1 MNKMNLRLGLIIVVA
16 VVALSLFS
24 SGCKKGGGQAASGA
38 PGAAGAA
45 GASAAGAPPA
55 KSGKAGSPMNKS
67 GIAYPVEVQPV
78 EVRSLVYT
86 VVAVGSIEAFEKVQV
101 TARVAGVVD
110 RVLFAEGNL
119 AKVGQVLVEIEPERY
134 NLAVEAAQAT
144 YAKAQA
150 SKADAEAGLKRREG
164 VVSETPGLIPGEE
177 IETWKTKVLVA
188 ASEVAQAKAALDQAQ
203 LNLRDAYVRAPF
215 SGILQTRTVQTG
227 QYIQVGTVMATLV
240 RRDPLLLR
248 FKVPERDAARI
259 VVGRAANFRIQ
270 EVDQE
275 FTSKIDRAANFRIRE
290 VDQEFTSKIVHV
302 AESAD
307 ESSRMVDLTAE
318 IKDSANELLRPGSF
332 AEVTVPVS
340 GAREAPVVPQT
351 AVRPSERGFLAF
363 VIENDTAA
371 ERVLNLGMRTAEG
384 LVEVTSGL
392 KAGEML
398 VVRGGEAL
406 RNGVL
411 VRIIKAGETNSGD
424 TKLNSRN

>member
-1 MNKMNLRLGLIIVVA
+1 MNKKNLRLSLIVI
-16 VVALSLFS
+16 VALSFFS
-24 SGCKKGGGQAASGA
+24 AHCKKGGGE
-38 PGAAGAA
+38 
-45 GASAAGAPPA
+45 AAGAPPA
-55 KSGKAGSPMNKS
+55 KAGKPGATMDKS
-67 GIAYPVEVQPV
+67 RISYPVEVQPV
-78 EVRSLVYT
+78 EIRSLVYT
-86 VVAVGSIEAFEKVQV
+86 VSAVGSIEAFEKVQV

-119 AKVGQVLVEIEPERY
+119 AEVGQVLVEIEPERY
-134 NLAVEAAQAT
+134 KLAVEAAQAT
-144 YAKAQA
+144 YEKALA
-150 SKADAEAGLKRREG
+150 SKADAEAGLKRRES
-164 VVSETPGLIPGEE
+164 VVRETPGLIPGEE

-227 QYIQVGTVMATLV
+227 QYMQVGTVMATLV

-259 VVGRAANFRIQ
+259 DVG
-270 EVDQE
+270 
-275 FTSKIDRAANFRIRE
+275 RAANFRIRE

-307 ESSRMVDLTAE
+307 ESSRMVDITAE
-318 IKDSANELLRPGSF
+318 IKESSNEILRPGSF
-332 AEVTVPVS
+332 AEITVPVS

-363 VIENDTAA
+363 VVENDTAA

-406 RNGVL
+406 RNGVP
-411 VRIIKAGETNSGD
+411 VRMIKPGEKQVEGPSE
-424 TKLNSRN
+424 KSIK

>member
-1 MNKMNLRLGLIIVVA
+1 VNKMNLRLGLTVVLT
-16 VVALSLFS
+16 LSLLS
-24 SGCKKGGGQAASGA
+24 AGCKKSGGEAAAGT
-38 PGAAGAA
+38 PGASRAA
-45 GASAAGAPPA
+45 NAPSPSGAGAPPA

-67 GIAYPVEVQPV
+67 GVAYPVEVQPV

-86 VVAVGSIEAFEKVQV
+86 VAAVGSIEAFEKVQV

-144 YAKAQA
+144 YEKALA
-150 SKADAEAGLKRREG
+150 SKADAEAGLKRRET
-164 VVSETPGLIPGEE
+164 VLIETPGLIPGEE

-203 LNLRDAYVRAPF
+203 LNLRDAYVKAPF
-215 SGILQTRTVQTG
+215 NGILQTRTVQTG

-259 VVGRAANFRIQ
+259 AVGQAANFL
-270 EVDQE
+270 
-275 FTSKIDRAANFRIRE
+275 IRE
-290 VDQEFTSKIVHV
+290 VNQQFTSKIVHV

-307 ESSRMVDLTAE
+307 ESSRMVDITAE
-318 IKDSANELLRPGSF
+318 IKDSSNEILRPGSF
-332 AEVTVPVS
+332 AEITVPVS

-363 VIENDTAA
+363 IVENDLAV
-371 ERVLNLGMRTAEG
+371 ERVVTLGMRTAEG

-392 KAGEML
+392 KTGDML

-406 RNGVL
+406 RDGVP
-411 VRIIKAGETNSGD
+411 VRIIKPGEKQAANSGD